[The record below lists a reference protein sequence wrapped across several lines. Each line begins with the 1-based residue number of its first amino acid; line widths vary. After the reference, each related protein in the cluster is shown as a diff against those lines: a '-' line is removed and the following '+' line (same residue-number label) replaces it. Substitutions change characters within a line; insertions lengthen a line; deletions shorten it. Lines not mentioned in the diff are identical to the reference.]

1 MLLRLILIIL
11 LLALVLV
18 NHFEMFSIYNTK
30 INNCKGKKDGVSGCR
45 KCCSQFTNAIT
56 RKQCIALC
64 MT

>member
-1 MLLRLILIIL
+1 
-11 LLALVLV
+11 LALVLV

-30 INNCKGKKDGVSGCR
+30 INKCKGKKDGVSGCR